1 MPLIFKGPFRI
12 WLCGLAVCCFLAGCA
27 TSGPPRRTSQN
38 DPYEVFGKR
47 YIPITD
53 SANFIEVGI
62 ASWYGKDFHGK
73 NTSSGEVY
81 DMNGMTAAHKT
92 LPLGTYVTVINLENG
107 RSAILRVN
115 DRGPFVDGRIIDLT
129 HAAAEKLGIARDG
142 TGRVAVV
149 ALDRMY
155 AETQEGSSHYRPAAV
170 PTDDP
175 GRSGFSL
182 QVGSFASR
190 QNAERLRAEVA
201 KKFDNAY
208 ITMSEDG
215 AMTLYRVRVGPYDSK
230 EAGEDALEKLN
241 RAGYENVK
249 MVTE

>member
-1 MPLIFKGPFRI
+1 MPLIFRSPFRI
-12 WLCGLAVCCFLAGCA
+12 WLCGLVVCCFLAGCA
-27 TSGPPRRTSQN
+27 TPGPPRRKSQN

-47 YIPITD
+47 YAPITD
-53 SANFIEVGI
+53 STNFMEIGI

-92 LPLGTYVTVINLENG
+92 LPLGTYVTVVNLENG

-129 HAAAEKLGIARDG
+129 HAAAEYLGIAQNG

-149 ALDRMY
+149 AMDRIY
-155 AETQEGSSHYRPAAV
+155 AQAQQGDSQYRPATAMA
-170 PTDDP
+170 DDP

-201 KKFDNAY
+201 QRFDNAY
-208 ITMSEDG
+208 ITSSGDG
-215 AMTLYRVRVGPYDSK
+215 AQTLYRVRVGPYDTK
-230 EAGEDALEKLN
+230 DAGENAMEKLN
-241 RAGYENVK
+241 RAGFENVK
-249 MVTE
+249 IVSE